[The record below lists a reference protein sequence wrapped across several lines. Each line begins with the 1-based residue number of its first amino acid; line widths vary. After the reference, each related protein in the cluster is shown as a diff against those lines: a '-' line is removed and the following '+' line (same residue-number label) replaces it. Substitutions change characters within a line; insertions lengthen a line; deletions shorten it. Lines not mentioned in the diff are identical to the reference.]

1 MLEATFLKFV
11 RENMTSHMTGLN
23 RKRSGAVKYMEVPSR
38 TVRDIM
44 DRLEYSN
51 PFIDIEDAGS
61 SGQNKKAG
69 ESDEDDADRGREPDD
84 AEEPEAKQ
92 SRVENIA
99 SRRAELLR
107 MFEDL
112 CDRAGELQICM
123 KCGKENIARAIES
136 DLARGKITMPFLP
149 EGHPSSD
156 EDIEMH
162 DDDEEMAPMSSEPDK
177 PHQPEAE
184 APIFYPREEFH
195 KYNYV
200 VNLDG

>member
-1 MLEATFLKFV
+1 
-11 RENMTSHMTGLN
+11 
-23 RKRSGAVKYMEVPSR
+23 
-38 TVRDIM
+38 M

-99 SRRAELLR
+99 PTRAELLR

-123 KCGKENIARAIES
+123 KRGKENIARAIES

>member
-1 MLEATFLKFV
+1 
-11 RENMTSHMTGLN
+11 MTGLN

-44 DRLEYSN
+44 DRLEHSN

-112 CDRAGELQICM
+112 CNRAGELQICM

-136 DLARGKITMPFLP
+136 DSARGKITMLFLP

>member
-1 MLEATFLKFV
+1 
-11 RENMTSHMTGLN
+11 MTSHMTGLN

-38 TVRDIM
+38 TVRGIM

-99 SRRAELLR
+99 PTRAELLR